1 MCLSNLSN
9 RAFRSSLSLMTF
21 DSSGSSEVKFCK
33 GEIQYMYK
41 EYWNSV
47 ENFHKCYPIFCL
59 IQKLHKQIT
68 FGILYPNN
76 WCMLDAFNFFNVEI
90 KYVYVHLVAIF
101 KNENGYIK
109 MATKTDN
116 NINSGTDLGRS
127 GSSRG
132 RWLPDSLQ
140 DFVLLLVVVSL
151 LLHHPNYCLILSNR
165 L

>member
-1 MCLSNLSN
+1 
-9 RAFRSSLSLMTF
+9 
-21 DSSGSSEVKFCK
+21 
-33 GEIQYMYK
+33 
-41 EYWNSV
+41 
-47 ENFHKCYPIFCL
+47 
-59 IQKLHKQIT
+59 
-68 FGILYPNN
+68 
-76 WCMLDAFNFFNVEI
+76 
-90 KYVYVHLVAIF
+90 
-101 KNENGYIK
+101 

-132 RWLPDSLQ
+132 RGLPDSLQ